1 MSKTNSCMIEK
12 YRIVQCFSL
21 VLKLDVFFEFVFFLI
36 LNYSAN
42 YNESNRTMYI
52 LTSII
57 ALISIFV
64 AREAIARESRIL
76 MILFLFMQI
85 GFSVVLIYF
94 MVYHHGRNTK
104 YLFSAWYNFAMCCKY
119 IIK

>member
-21 VLKLDVFFEFVFFLI
+21 VLKLDVFFEFLFFLI
-36 LNYSAN
+36 LNYSAS
-42 YNESNRTMYI
+42 YFESNRAMYI
-52 LTSII
+52 ITSVI
-57 ALISIFV
+57 ALVSIFV

-94 MVYHHGRNTK
+94 MAYYHGLNTEF
-104 YLFSAWYNFAMCCKY
+104 LFSVRYNFAMCRKY